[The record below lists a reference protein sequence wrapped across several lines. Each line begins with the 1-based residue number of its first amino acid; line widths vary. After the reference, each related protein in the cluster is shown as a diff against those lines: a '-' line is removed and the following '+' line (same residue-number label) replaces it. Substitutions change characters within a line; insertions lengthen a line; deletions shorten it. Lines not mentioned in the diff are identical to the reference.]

1 MPTLILAAWLFT
13 EAFAGRYNSQGAATS
28 LGQFF
33 AAYFSLFIILLLPK
47 CSLRMKVESMTSM
60 LCFLPVR
67 WPPMLISHCRLGECH
82 AAVPAAELHALCFA
96 LLTWQHGG
104 AWV

>member
-1 MPTLILAAWLFT
+1 MFA

-67 WPPMLISHCRLGECH
+67 WPPVLISR
-82 AAVPAAELHALCFA
+82 
-96 LLTWQHGG
+96 
-104 AWV
+104 

>member
-1 MPTLILAAWLFT
+1 MLTAAAWLPA
-13 EAFAGRYNSQGAATS
+13 EAFAGKYNSQGAATS

-60 LCFLPVR
+60 LCFLPVSEPVHQLVI
-67 WPPMLISHCRLGECH
+67 WPQPCCPSGHLISEWAPGM
-82 AAVPAAELHALCFA
+82 
-96 LLTWQHGG
+96 
-104 AWV
+104 

>member
-1 MPTLILAAWLFT
+1 MALSPSPSALETPTQAQWSLSEMPMLTVAAWPPA
-13 EAFAGRYNSQGAATS
+13 EAFAGKYDHQGAATS

-67 WPPMLISHCRLGECH
+67 WPPC
-82 AAVPAAELHALCFA
+82 
-96 LLTWQHGG
+96 
-104 AWV
+104 